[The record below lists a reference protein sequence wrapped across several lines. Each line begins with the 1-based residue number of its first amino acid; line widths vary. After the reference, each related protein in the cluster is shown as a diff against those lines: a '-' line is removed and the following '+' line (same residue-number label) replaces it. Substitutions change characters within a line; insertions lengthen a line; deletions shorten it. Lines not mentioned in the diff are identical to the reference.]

1 MNAGMKI
8 RIQASLLALAM
19 TSLAWCASATCAA
32 ADASMVFIDA
42 QIAAHP
48 KESGAYV
55 LERGEEAL
63 IARAWLADHAEH
75 SIEVQY
81 FIWSSDNIGILAADS
96 ILRAADRGVQVRIIV
111 DDLLV
116 DAPDKSLLALA
127 HHPHIDI
134 RIYNAKKSVGV
145 PTHKRIANAV
155 GDFRG
160 FNQRMH
166 DKTFIVDGKVAI
178 TGGRNMSSEY
188 FDYNREY
195 NFRDRDVLLIG
206 EVVNTMRTSFDNFW
220 SSDHTENV
228 EDLYGGLGIT
238 KKNVHVNDADVQGV
252 YRELHEYANSSD
264 NFAPEVHA
272 AINVMSAEFERLAK
286 ETVWGQVDFISDRPG
301 KNENRLSLGGGGIT
315 TTALARLIES
325 ARARVVIQSPYLV
338 LTDQAMEL
346 FRQARA
352 RGVRIRI
359 NTNSLASTDNLPAFG
374 GYRSQREKLLNMG
387 LEIYEYRP
395 DAQSHRQVREREIL
409 GQALHGNAT
418 ILGLHAKT
426 LVVDGKVAFIGT
438 FNLDPRSQN
447 LNTEVGAVIHNEH
460 VASAVEAAIETDM
473 QPGNSWN
480 AATDEPDQYVPLLKR
495 ARARFWRVMPI
506 KPLL

>member
-1 MNAGMKI
+1 
-8 RIQASLLALAM
+8 
-19 TSLAWCASATCAA
+19 
-32 ADASMVFIDA
+32 
-42 QIAAHP
+42 
-48 KESGAYV
+48 
-55 LERGEEAL
+55 
-63 IARAWLADHAEH
+63 
-75 SIEVQY
+75 
-81 FIWSSDNIGILAADS
+81 
-96 ILRAADRGVQVRIIV
+96 
-111 DDLLV
+111 
-116 DAPDKSLLALA
+116 
-127 HHPHIDI
+127 
-134 RIYNAKKSVGV
+134 
-145 PTHKRIANAV
+145 
-155 GDFRG
+155 
-160 FNQRMH
+160 
-166 DKTFIVDGKVAI
+166 
-178 TGGRNMSSEY
+178 
-188 FDYNREY
+188 
-195 NFRDRDVLLIG
+195 
-206 EVVNTMRTSFDNFW
+206 MRTSFDNFW

-238 KKNVHVNDADVQGV
+238 KKNVHVNDADVQRV
-252 YRELHEYANSSD
+252 YRELHDYANSPD
-264 NFAPEVHA
+264 NFAPAVHA

-409 GQALHGNAT
+409 GQTLHGNAT

-473 QPGNSWN
+473 LPGNSWN